1 MVEIPVSFFVN
12 MPHRPLFYYQACCR
26 RPTLEPKAIELDNK
40 IGYLKGLILVNALF
54 KAHSWLAK
62 MLTAKHI

>member
-1 MVEIPVSFFVN
+1 MSSFVN
-12 MPHRPLFYYQACCR
+12 VPHHPLFYYQACCC

-40 IGYLKGLILVNALF
+40 IAYLKGLILVNALF
-54 KAHSWLAK
+54 KARSWLAK